1 MATTMF
7 HPTYR
12 PFKSTRHPI
21 MGVVDHYITKVDL
34 REDGRGAQATFLRN
48 NASPN
53 RVREY
58 GIKLFPTAS
67 QAFAAYQ
74 RQKIAAAAGAAPPVR
89 RMVCFVAPGIRYDWE
104 KDRYVR
110 VARITYWGYQTSI
123 AYGIGTTS
131 GVSVEAED
139 LCDHRRITESGVRR
153 LFLTLKHLSIAGTQ
167 RDHDPIGSVR
177 RRSIRMTHD
186 LHEDNVG
193 FWRKRPVCIDF
204 GHHIIQE
211 AQ

>member
-1 MATTMF
+1 MATTIF

-34 REDGRGAQATFLRN
+34 REDARGAQATFLRN

-58 GIKLFPTAS
+58 GIKLFPTVS

-89 RMVCFVAPGIRYDWE
+89 RMVCFVAPGRRYNWE

-110 VARITYWGYQTSI
+110 VARITYWGYQTSL
-123 AYGIGTTS
+123 AYGIGRTD
-131 GVSVEAED
+131 GVSLEAED

-153 LFLTLKHLSIAGTQ
+153 LFLTLKHLSIVGTQ
-167 RDHDPIGSVR
+167 RDHKPIGVVR
-177 RRSIRMTHD
+177 RKSIPMTHD

-204 GHHIIQE
+204 GSHIIQE